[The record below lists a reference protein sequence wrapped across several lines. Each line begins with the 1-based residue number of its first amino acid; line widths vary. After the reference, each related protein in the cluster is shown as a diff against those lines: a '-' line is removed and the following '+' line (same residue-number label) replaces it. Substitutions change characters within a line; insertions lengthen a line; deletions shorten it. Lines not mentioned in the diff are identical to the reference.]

1 MEQRIN
7 DPLLERI
14 EPGPDT
20 EPPERELLK
29 QEAQQGTSAAGSPPA
44 GRTTIGEA
52 RRNGVVGALQLLGPG
67 LITGA
72 SDDDPSGIGTYAQV
86 GAQFGYG
93 TLWTALF
100 TFPLM
105 AAVQELCA
113 RVALQTGV
121 GLGTALRRKFPVPLV
136 GVCIGGLLV
145 ANTINVGADIGA
157 VATGVSLLTRGLVPQ
172 IWLVVPV
179 ALLVLYFQFFLTYRT
194 LFRVFKWLTLALFA
208 YVVTGVI
215 AHPSLLTVLA
225 ATLVPHVEPSR
236 DFAAALVAILGT
248 TISPYLFF
256 WQASSEID
264 EMRAAGLRT
273 ERERRGVR
281 LNELSAA
288 RTDILIGM
296 AFSQLVMYFIILT
309 TAAVLHAHGRTDIQT
324 ASDAAAALT
333 PFLGPFA
340 FVAFA
345 VGLIGTG
352 LLAIPILS
360 GSAAYAV
367 KEFMG
372 WKGALSTKPLYRPTF
387 YAIIGAA
394 TVAGAGMNFLHVDPI
409 RALFYTAV
417 INGLVAPPLL
427 VLIVLLGSDRK
438 LMKSKV
444 SGPLSRTL
452 TWCAAIAMTAAA
464 VALLVIAA
472 LPRPT

>member
-105 AAVQELCA
+105 AAVQELSA

-273 ERERRGVR
+273 EKERRGVR

-387 YAIIGAA
+387 YAIIAAA
-394 TVAGAGMNFLHVDPI
+394 TAAGTGMNFLHVDPI
-409 RALFYTAV
+409 RALFYTAM
-417 INGLVAPPLL
+417 INGLVAPPML

-444 SGPLSRTL
+444 SGLMSRTL
-452 TWCAAIAMTAAA
+452 TWCAALAMTVAA
-464 VALLVIAA
+464 VALLVIAV
-472 LPRPT
+472 LPRPS